1 MFSYDGH
8 RAQKALIIIIPWA
21 AKPKTIELN
30 SSSISA
36 VRARAAPSPAGG
48 CAQGT
53 LLRNLRGSACPRD
66 WIFACQNRHFVQSIF
81 PPVSRSRILV
91 LRLAPCNLLVLQR
104 ASVCVGLAAVR
115 LHSSGSALSLLPAPA
130 NTAREGGMLLFL
142 CSPFTQLIFPYRA
155 YIRALYHIYM
165 TNIVLH
171 KKCPQE

>member
-1 MFSYDGH
+1 MCVFEMTVT
-8 RAQKALIIIIPWA
+8 QKKAAIILGRQN
-21 AKPKTIELN
+21 PKQSN
-30 SSSISA
+30 SSSIPA
-36 VRARAAPSPAGG
+36 VRAIAAGG
-48 CAQGT
+48 CVQGT

-104 ASVCVGLAAVR
+104 ASDCVGLAAVR

-155 YIRALYHIYM
+155 YIRALYYIYM